1 MIHCDY
7 RSNINLTENKQV
19 MFYRA
24 QFVNCVSDIHHQIS
38 AVFWLAVRAFN
49 WDFVLFSGH
58 IFMREGNIHQ
68 RLVSV
73 ELPFTYRKGQKNII
87 PQSQLWDFGLLHIE
101 IFKLGL
107 GCHKVSF
114 LREWERMRRVC
125 KGYYS
130 WSTTFFLL
138 KIMNIDIDSKVFKIY
153 LSRQYTSYLDDNT

>member
-1 MIHCDY
+1 MIFTWLTTHIYMLIRWLFFSNLFKYSKYYVIVIHCDY

-87 PQSQLWDFGLLHIE
+87 PQSQLWGFGLLHIE

-125 KGYYS
+125 E
-130 WSTTFFLL
+130 
-138 KIMNIDIDSKVFKIY
+138 V
-153 LSRQYTSYLDDNT
+153 Q